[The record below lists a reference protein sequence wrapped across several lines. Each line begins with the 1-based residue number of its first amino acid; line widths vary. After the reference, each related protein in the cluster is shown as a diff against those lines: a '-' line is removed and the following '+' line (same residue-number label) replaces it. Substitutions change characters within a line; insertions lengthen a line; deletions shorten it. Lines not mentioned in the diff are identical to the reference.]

1 MLIAAIAIIVLV
13 VGGVGVMYGVMQEHA
28 EIVDAGVE
36 IDNHS
41 NERVQE
47 EVEVTRDSTGL
58 QLYNTGPE
66 VKILEYRVL
75 DDGALVR
82 SCPVSLE
89 VGSTQKE
96 TIGGTEPALK
106 DCWDEYDD
114 PDERFQIVG
123 SGQNCGS
130 DQIQSN
136 RCMSDHPN

>member
-36 IDNHS
+36 IDSHS

-75 DDGALVR
+75 DDGVLVR